1 MDMKEQQD
9 DRIPTALWVD
19 AYLRRLGQQGI
30 PYYITSKG
38 AYASGTVLLKLN
50 GLEEGCLLLQQQ
62 RDINGVMGW
71 MALFDGQKTEE
82 NKIDEY
88 LRRAIER
95 DPDLWVIEVEDRSF
109 SNPFEGDVF

>member
-1 MDMKEQQD
+1 MTEKQD

-19 AYLRRLGQQGI
+19 AHLRRLGQQGI
-30 PYYITSKG
+30 PYYIASKG

-71 MALFDGQKTEE
+71 MALHDGEKLAEDQA
-82 NKIDEY
+82 DEY
-88 LRRAIER
+88 IRRAVDR
-95 DPDLWVIEVEDRSF
+95 DSDLWVVEIEDRSL
-109 SNPFEGDVF
+109 SNPFEGDIF